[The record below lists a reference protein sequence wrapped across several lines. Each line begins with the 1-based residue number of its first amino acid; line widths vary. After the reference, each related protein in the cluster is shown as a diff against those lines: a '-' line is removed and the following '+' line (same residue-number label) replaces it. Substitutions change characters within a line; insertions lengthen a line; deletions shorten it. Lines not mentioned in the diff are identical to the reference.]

1 MACCRLIRRGRIGD
15 SASRF
20 PTLATSEIAL
30 KPIRK
35 WEIHLI
41 PQSHLDIGYT
51 HTQPEVLKLQVEYLR
66 TAPDDI
72 DRSKMISLEPSSG
85 GTLKEVGGRGIHAH
99 CIGCGKGTLCR
110 GLRSQH
116 IHLDVLMVQGMTGL

>member
-1 MACCRLIRRGRIGD
+1 V
-15 SASRF
+15 
-20 PTLATSEIAL
+20 EIAL

-66 TAPDDI
+66 TALDYI
-72 DRSKMISLEPSSG
+72 DRSKDYPTEAQCRWHPEGMWAVEEFMRTASDVE
-85 GTLKEVGGRGIHAH
+85 KERFVAA
-99 CIGCGKGTLCR
+99 CQ
-110 GLRSQH
+110 SQH
-116 IHLDVLMVQGMTGL
+116 IPLDALYAQGMTGLYSEEELMELMSSAKRFER